1 MMETTY
7 GDDARRR
14 QATEYGAD
22 KCRPCLAR
30 RSRNKHG
37 QRCALSG
44 SQPRI
49 ARSTPEPPQAAYP
62 SHSIGDG
69 IRVRTVAPKLGQ
81 HNAEVFGRIGV
92 TGLEI
97 KALREKRSF

>member
-1 MMETTY
+1 MPYEN
-7 GDDARRR
+7 G
-14 QATEYGAD
+14 
-22 KCRPCLAR
+22 
-30 RSRNKHG
+30 
-37 QRCALSG
+37 
-44 SQPRI
+44 
-49 ARSTPEPPQAAYP
+49 AAYP

-97 KALREKRSF
+97 KALREKRVL